1 MFIKLQNVLDQGKLK
16 NISNVL
22 SQASFVDGKLSA
34 GSAAKKVKSNLE
46 LDQKSQQAAYLDEL
60 VISSLSQ
67 NIIFRNATLPHKVSQ
82 PFFARY
88 EKGMSYGDHID
99 DPVMGNLPGRYRT
112 DVAVTIF
119 LSEPDDYEGGELVV
133 NTSFGQT
140 STKLP
145 AGDAVCYP
153 ASSLH
158 HVSEVTKGVR
168 LVAVL
173 WLQSLV
179 RDPAKRE
186 LLYELSLAREK
197 MLTKSPDAEETAQI
211 DHTYTNLVRMW
222 SEV

>member
-1 MFIKLQNVLDQGKLK
+1 MFIKLPNILDQGKLK
-16 NISNVL
+16 NINKIL
-22 SQASFVDGKLSA
+22 SQASFIDGKLSA
-34 GSAAKKVKSNLE
+34 GSAAKKVKTNLE
-46 LDQKSQQAAYLDEL
+46 LDQNSQQAAYLDEL
-60 VISSLSQ
+60 VVSSLSQ
-67 NIIFRNATLPHKVSQ
+67 NLMFRNATLPHKVSQ
-82 PFFARY
+82 PFFAKY

-99 DPVMGNLPGRYRT
+99 DPVTGNWPERYRT
-112 DVAVTIF
+112 DVAVTVF
-119 LSEPDDYEGGELVV
+119 LSGPEDYEGGELVV

-173 WLQSLV
+173 WIQSLV

-197 MLTKSPDAEETAQI
+197 MLAQAPGAEETAQI